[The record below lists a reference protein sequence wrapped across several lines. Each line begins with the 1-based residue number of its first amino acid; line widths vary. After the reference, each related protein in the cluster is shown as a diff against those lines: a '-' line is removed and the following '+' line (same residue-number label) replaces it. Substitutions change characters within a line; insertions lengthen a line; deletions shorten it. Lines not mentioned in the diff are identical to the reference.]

1 MPIKRSILLATLLGL
16 STSGFA
22 SEEKVMRF
30 CYENQD
36 YRPYLIKSEDNSIEK
51 GQAGMLTDLVIE
63 ASHSVG
69 VTPKF
74 FHYPWKRCIALL
86 EAGQVDGIYA
96 AIWLKK
102 RDKWG
107 AFPKLNGKPDNRYL
121 LWQVKYNIYSLKGSS
136 LSWDGEYFSGL
147 KTGVAAPL
155 GYVAE
160 EKLEALK
167 VKAAHSYLPSEGIR
181 LVGMGRLDGYVVES
195 AIGDH
200 LVLSTPEAQQV
211 RSLDKPFMLADWY
224 LPLSHQ
230 WVAKHPDLSQRF
242 WQALA
247 KARDAQG
254 QRLYQ
259 HYSLL
264 PKQ

>member
-1 MPIKRSILLATLLGL
+1 MPIRASLSAVVLLAF
-16 STSGFA
+16 STFGFA
-22 SEEKVMRF
+22 DEVKVMRF

-36 YRPYLIKSEDNSIEK
+36 YRPYLIKAEDNSIEQ

-63 ASHSVG
+63 ASRSIG
-69 VTPKF
+69 ITPVF
-74 FHYPWKRCIALL
+74 VHYPWKRCIALL

-102 RDKWG
+102 RERWG
-107 AFPKLNGKPDNRYL
+107 AFPMLDGKPDSRYL
-121 LWQVKYNIYSLKGSS
+121 LWQVKYNIYSLKNSS
-136 LSWDGEYFSGL
+136 LSWDGEQFTGL
-147 KTGVAAPL
+147 KTGIAAPL

-160 EKLEALK
+160 EKLEALNVK
-167 VKAAHSYLPSEGIR
+167 VAHSYMPSEGMR
-181 LVGMGRLDGYVVES
+181 LVALGRLDGYVVES

-200 LVLSTPEAQQV
+200 LVLSTQEAQYV

-230 WVAKHPDLSQRF
+230 WVARNPELSQRF

-247 KARDAQG
+247 KVRTELG
-254 QRLYQ
+254 QHLFQR
-259 HYSLL
+259 YSLL
-264 PKQ
+264 PKS